1 MNEMMNA
8 AARASQTMEDVRKQL
23 IALNMRFDALMLF
36 AIDAAGYRDELLAAR
51 MLEVY
56 NDLHRRLQGK

>member
-1 MNEMMNA
+1 MNEMFASA
-8 AARASQTMEDVRKQL
+8 AKASQTMEDVRNQL
-23 IALNMRFDALMLF
+23 IALNMRLDAMMLF
-36 AIDAAGYRDELLAAR
+36 AIDAAGYRDELLAAH